1 MFVTAVCVLFLLKQ
15 KWPKPKKCSCQADA
29 SAAFTDETP
38 SHWRLLLRL
47 LKARGQYIVR
57 KNCPRIK
64 DGYEMFR
71 GRECATRKIAE
82 AERPRA
88 TSFPGFL
95 ILPPPGGGKMRD
107 PGYEVAF

>member
-1 MFVTAVCVLFLLKQ
+1 MSEKTAPESRTVM
-15 KWPKPKKCSCQADA
+15 KCSGV
-29 SAAFTDETP
+29 ENV
-38 SHWRLLLRL
+38 LLA
-47 LKARGQYIVR
+47 KS
-57 KNCPRIK
+57 
-64 DGYEMFR
+64 
-71 GRECATRKIAE
+71 AE